1 MSASSSPASAVHLWR
16 RPGLLYVLMLLAG
29 LAAGLW
35 PEAIYRPHV
44 ADASPVLPALPCLAV
59 AQVAYL
65 LGAHPLVLW
74 SRRQSKRFSWLFTVC
89 ESALLVVLAG
99 PLLLM
104 AAYVSDAGWADVL
117 RTELAL
123 VLLMPLAWAAGAG
136 AASPAARSL
145 VSLTILI
152 VTAGLAA
159 TWYIVSEFV
168 PSADAGVPWQLGAFT
183 YAWDN
188 AAHRGAWYPQPAW
201 PVLAYLA
208 AGLAWL
214 AAIALR
220 SRLPRVP
227 LA

>member
-1 MSASSSPASAVHLWR
+1 MSACHSPAPPARLWR
-16 RPGLLYVLMLLAG
+16 RPGLLYLLMLLAG

-44 ADASPVLPALPCLAV
+44 ADSSPVLPALPCLAV

-74 SRRQSKRFSWLFTVC
+74 SRRQSERFSWRFTVC
-89 ESALLVVLAG
+89 ESALLAVLAG

-104 AAYVSDAGWADVL
+104 AAYVSDVGWADVL

-145 VSLTILI
+145 VSLAMLL

-159 TWYIVSEFV
+159 TWYVVSEFV
-168 PSADAGVPWQLGAFT
+168 PSADAGVLWQLGAFT

-208 AGLAWL
+208 AGVAWL
-214 AAIALR
+214 AVIAMR
-220 SRLPRVP
+220 PRRARVP